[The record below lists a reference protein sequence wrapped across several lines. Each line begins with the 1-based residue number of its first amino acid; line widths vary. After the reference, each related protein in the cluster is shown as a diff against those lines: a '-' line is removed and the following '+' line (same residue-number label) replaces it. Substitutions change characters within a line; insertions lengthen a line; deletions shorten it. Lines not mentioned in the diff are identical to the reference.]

1 MKITKITSKILLLFI
16 AVLLVV
22 MIIPKKSN
30 SIENKFLVELQE
42 QIGNYDEQ
50 QIVLK
55 NTTKEEAKQIAKRF
69 NAKLRITNDGSF
81 AAITLPE
88 GLTILDVVNDK
99 NNQDILDK
107 LSIDY
112 HASIADIEEVE
123 KEYLPKEPIYSVND
137 KDYNKQTYLNYINI
151 GNAWNYTSMG
161 SNVTIAIIDTGID
174 TDHPE
179 FIGRISEYS
188 YNATEDKIV
197 KDYQDLE
204 GNYDFS
210 LIEDEQGHGTAVAGV
225 VAASM
230 NNGEGITG
238 IAPNVN
244 IIVIKAECDEKG
256 NFKRTSDLV
265 FGLYYAIERDVDVVN
280 MSFGT
285 TENLFDV
292 PVRLAVDSD
301 IICVAAAGNDST
313 PTLTYPAACQ
323 NVIGVGALANESF
336 ALANYSNY
344 GDNTNI
350 VAPGTV
356 YTTSNDGSY
365 KVMNG
370 TSFASPVVAASICLY
385 LSNNMYQT
393 FANVTERLYASTIDL
408 GALGEDFYYGYGALD
423 VNAFIVEEVGTIT
436 FNYLTDEIEET
447 EQLFIRNHT
456 LQNIPEPERLYSVF
470 DGWYY
475 DIDCTEEYNLYQ
487 DEFVTDLTLYA
498 KWANEDDSVP
508 YTYVELEDGTIEIRS
523 YTGRRR
529 YITIPDY
536 IDDKVVSSIGDNAF
550 EGENRLREINL
561 PRYLVNIGMNAF
573 KDCSSLMS
581 ISIPDSVKYIG
592 SKAFENNIRLSE
604 VAFSNNSE
612 LLTIGS
618 FAFSNCSSLYRFD
631 IPKTVTNL
639 DGSAFFGTIRM
650 KAINAHK
657 NSKNYSSVDGVLFN
671 KNKNTLIAY
680 PASLNQEYVLSS
692 KVTRIGDYAFGYTKE
707 LTVDLTNVKSIG
719 NSAFAYSNI
728 SSIVIPD
735 SVTKL
740 GSAVFEGSKISDITL
755 GSGIIN
761 IPQKT
766 FTLCLNLETISI
778 PKEILSIDGLAF
790 ANSNL
795 KEITFEENSNLL
807 NIDSMAFAYTNLNSI
822 TIPDSVTTIGSSA
835 FKTCLSLEE
844 VVLSENSNLT
854 MIGNNAFEE
863 TISLTTIYLP
873 ESLIKINDYAFLNS
887 GLVGTINIPLN
898 VSYLGAGAFASCY
911 NLENIYVDDKNTSYE
926 DVDGV
931 VYNKELTEL
940 VQYPIGRKISNYQ
953 LLDTTLIVKDS
964 AFYGANYLN
973 VINLSESLTNIERY
987 AFYSSGLYDVYIPEN
1002 VIQISNYAFANS
1014 SNLSTVDFSEN
1025 SKLPRLSYASFAYT
1039 RLYSFN
1045 IPASVSTMSQ
1055 EVFIGCK
1062 NLTSITFKANSQLES
1077 ISAYMFKGCESLQ
1090 TITFENGSSLTSI
1103 QAHGLEGMK
1112 NLQTIN
1118 FGDAIITNIDNYAF
1132 RYCENLTEVKLT
1144 NGLTYIGRYAFYGCK
1159 LLTRLDIPS
1168 TIEYIGQ
1175 NAFYHANELDLYF
1188 ESNTL
1193 PLYLQENWDNGI
1205 RGYYLGVSE
1214 VLSNEQFRYAKLTNG
1229 SISII
1234 EYLGN
1239 EEEVD
1244 LSNIDLG
1251 GEILSIGGYAFYRTN
1266 VTNVTLP
1273 ESLTM
1278 ISQYAFA
1285 YSKIKNITLP
1295 DNVTYIAKYA
1305 FYKSDLEL
1313 INISETSKLQKIE
1326 QYAFSKCNNL
1336 TSIYLPSELITLEK
1350 GVFSESSLSNVTFD
1364 QDINLETI
1372 PQYAFMDTK
1381 LINVTLPNS
1390 LTLIDHSAFRNI
1402 KTLETVTFGTSDL
1415 QLMSNVF
1422 YNTGLNELYIPE
1434 NITYIGEYTFTGLEN
1449 LNEFTVD
1456 ENNPKYAS
1464 VNGVLFSKD
1473 KKKLIAY
1480 PANLE
1485 GSYTVPNHVETI
1497 GFGAFENSKLTN
1509 VHFEENINL
1518 LTIGYRA
1525 FFKSNIEEITIPS
1538 TVVSIDYY
1546 AFAYCKDLTTV
1557 KFEEGSRLT
1566 GIYEGAF
1573 YNCKSLVNIT
1583 LPETI
1588 VEISDFSFYGCMNLT
1603 TLPVTEN
1610 TNLKGIYDYAFAYT
1624 GLTNLNLPESVI
1636 DLGNYSFMGS
1646 KLESIYIPDTNA
1658 KQLIIGIGAFEQ
1670 CNKLENITLPFI
1682 GASFEDENITW
1693 FGYIFGAG
1701 SYEANNTYVPET
1713 LKEVTIQEGITFI
1726 GKGAF
1731 YGLNKIETA
1740 NIPNSVTSIYYF
1752 SFTDTIFKYSLTN
1765 LKYTFDEIGNMI
1777 NEISEHHIGKGIEK
1791 VNIGE
1796 QITSIGIMA
1805 FAHCHNLSEIKLPNN
1820 LEKIYYEAFWDC
1832 TNLES
1837 IYIPR
1842 NVDFIADASFRNC
1855 TNLVSVIFEEN
1866 IKLENIENNTFLNCT
1881 KLENIVIPNG
1891 VLLIGDRAFAE
1902 CSNLK
1907 NIVLPNSVTKIG
1919 GASFE
1924 NCYLLNEIKVSE
1936 NITKIGEWAFCNT
1949 NLKQFEIPMAL
1960 ESIESNA
1967 FFQCNNLYEVVNN
1980 SDHFSMD
1987 DYSIVIGTEENGG
2000 LFLNAIKIV
2009 DNITGHI
2016 HSLDQ
2021 NFSYLTIDD
2030 FCFKVENGLY
2040 TLISYTG
2047 DSDTITLPT
2056 NVNGKEYEISYMKG
2070 VKNVIIPEQ
2079 ITYISDNAFAN
2090 CPTLETIVLSSS
2102 VTYIGNN
2109 AFRGCSKLKEIVLGN
2124 DIEEI
2129 GSYAFMDC
2137 NSLTEI
2143 VIPEGVS
2150 VIKDGTFYGCQEL
2163 NKIIL
2168 PTTLNKI
2175 NTSAFSGCSQLKNID
2190 IPSAIDYI
2198 GDFAFSYCCSL
2209 EKMELPEGLIEIKNS
2224 TFYECN
2230 SLTEVILPSTIKT
2243 IEKYAFFNCTNL
2255 SEIFLAESLSIVETG
2270 AFTGCHFDRITIHD
2284 NNELYL
2290 YENGVLYD
2298 YDKTKIIYVDNSIT
2312 YVKIPNS
2319 IIDIT
2324 GAFSGLEQ
2332 LETIEFE
2339 ENSVITIIG
2348 EYAFNQCQKL
2358 KSIELPDSIEII
2370 GNYAFNECISLSEIE
2385 IPSNVEIIGDMA
2397 FAGCISIKNMYIP
2410 DSVTKIGGRAF
2421 FNCSMLS
2428 SIRLSENLSSLESYT
2443 FEECRNLLDVVI
2455 PENVI
2460 SIADGV
2466 FAGCK
2471 SLNNITIPSS
2481 VEILE
2486 FYTFFDCTN
2495 LVKIIL
2501 PEGIKKIN
2509 MSAFVTCTS
2518 LSEIIIPST
2527 VEEIEKD
2534 AFLNCFR
2541 LQKIINN
2548 SEYLSFSNYNDL
2560 IGTDEYG
2567 CIFKNVHVI
2576 IDNYSETIHT
2586 FESNIEYIDT
2596 VDGFSFKI
2604 DEGVY
2609 KLIAYK
2615 GDLNTITLPNDV
2627 NGNSYIIEQMRG
2639 VINVIIPEGVTHL
2652 PDYAFTDSYS
2662 LKSVVLPESL
2672 EYIGYVAFS
2681 NCINLKEVTI
2691 PSKVKFLSGFAGC
2704 INLERV
2710 VFEEDSQLEIVN
2722 QGSFYGC
2729 ESLREIEIPS
2739 GVIEIG
2745 SQAFE
2750 NCYTLEK
2757 INLPDSIVYIGENV
2771 LTNTKFHQNEENW
2784 YNGALYCSNHII
2796 SVDSTVKKLTINA
2809 NTITAA
2815 FDTFENCYELTEINL
2830 CNIHNINLSY
2840 LSNLNTLIIDN
2851 IKDVQ
2856 THMWFDSTIPITFKN
2871 IILTENVE
2879 ITNIYMFLGL
2889 NGGNIFVE
2897 QYKEDIMWN
2906 HDYPNWNNGNKVYY
2920 KGEWIKLE
2928 FSDENGESLYT
2939 NYQSIN
2945 EVIKV
2950 PYLEIESDE
2959 QYNYI
2964 VDGWDIDNDG
2974 IVDSIPATSPV
2985 DIIVNPII
2993 RKELRNYTVNFYDK
3007 DNSTILYQYSLP
3019 YGSTVTLPENPTKKG
3034 YTFISWQG
3042 YEEGMTVTSNIDIY
3056 STWEHEGTGHNYT
3069 SEEVVN
3075 PTCEEKGYT
3084 KHICEICDE
3093 WYATDYVDALGHN
3106 YSSTTIDPTC
3116 EEKGYTLYTCTCN
3129 HSYKDNYISALGHN
3143 FEGWKTVVEPTCE
3156 LEGEEHNN
3164 CTNCDHYETRIIEVL
3179 EHNFESTV
3187 ITEATCEK
3195 QGVVKHVC
3203 SECEFEY
3210 QEVTETLEHNY
3221 VQKYVS
3227 KTFIEWLISL
3237 VLNIFFGYENN
3248 QAYYYECADCKHIKL
3263 KDETSSTAASV
3274 LGTCEHSSTEVK
3286 VIKEALCFE
3295 EGYKST
3301 VCTLCN
3307 ETIKLESIP
3316 QLGEH
3321 NLIYHDELK
3330 PTCTTIGHNA
3340 YEECTRCDHTT
3351 YEEVS
3356 ALGHTEV
3363 IDKAV
3368 EPTCTETGLT
3378 EGKHCSVCN
3387 EVLVKQEVVEALG
3400 HKYEAVITEP
3410 TCTEKGYTTYTCS
3423 CGDTYVD
3430 NYVDALGHTEVTDKA
3445 VEPTCTETGLTEG
3458 KHCSVCNEVLVKQ
3471 EVVEALVHKY
3481 EAVVTEPTCTEKGYT
3496 TYTCSCGDS
3505 YVSDYVDALGHTEVI
3520 DKAVEPTC
3528 TETGLTEGKH
3538 CPVCNEVLVKQEII
3552 DALGHSYS
3560 DWKVVKEPTEE
3571 ETGLKQKVCSI
3582 CNDVVEEIIPTLAHT
3597 HKYSSVVTEPTCTE
3611 KGYTTYTCS
3620 CGDTYVDNYV
3630 DALSHSYSEWKEIL
3644 KPTCTKEG
3652 KEQRNCNNCDHFE
3665 ERSISKIAHNYK
3677 DTIVEPT
3684 CTEQGYTLHKCD
3696 QCNDEYKDSYTDKV
3710 AHTLIE
3716 NANGDKECTK
3726 CDYVEKKPVTTT
3738 SCFSQNSMLYIWNL
3752 FAGAIIV
3759 FVLKKK
3765 GH

>member
-1 MKITKITSKILLLFI
+1 MKITKITSKILLFI
-16 AVLLVV
+16 VVLLVV
-22 MIIPKKSN
+22 MIIPKKRDLQ
-30 SIENKFLVELQE
+30 ENKILVELHE

-123 KEYLPKEPIYSVND
+123 KEYLPKEPIYSVID

-244 IIVIKAECDEKG
+244 IIVIKAESDEKG

-336 ALANYSNY
+336 VLANYSNY

-385 LSNNMYQT
+385 LSNNQYQT
-393 FANVTERLYASTIDL
+393 FKEVTERLYASTIDL

-456 LQNIPEPERLYSVF
+456 LQNIPKPERLYSVF

-487 DEFVTDLTLYA
+487 DEFITDLTLYA
-498 KWANEDDSVP
+498 KWANEDDAVP

-573 KDCSSLMS
+573 KDCSSLTK
-581 ISIPDSVKYIG
+581 ITIPDSVKYIG

-657 NSKNYSSVDGVLFN
+657 NSKNYSSVDGILFN

-680 PASLNQEYVLSS
+680 PASLNQEYVLPS

-719 NSAFAYSNI
+719 NNAFAYSNI

-755 GSGIIN
+755 GRGIIN

-844 VVLSENSNLT
+844 VILSENSNLK

-863 TISLTTIYLP
+863 TISLETIYLP
-873 ESLIKINDYAFLNS
+873 ESLIKINDYAFLKS

-911 NLENIYVDDKNTSYE
+911 NLENIYVDDENTSYQ

-940 VQYPIGRKISNYQ
+940 VQYPTGRKIDTYQ

-964 AFYGANYLN
+964 AFYGAKYLN
-973 VINLSESLTNIERY
+973 YITLSEKLTNIERY
-987 AFYSSGLYDVYIPEN
+987 GFYNSGLYNVYIPEN
-1002 VIQISNYAFANS
+1002 IIQISNYAFANS
-1014 SNLSTVDFSEN
+1014 SNLSNVDFSEN
-1025 SKLPRLSYASFAYT
+1025 SKLPRLSYASFANT
-1039 RLYSFN
+1039 GLYSFN
-1045 IPASVSTMSQ
+1045 IPANVSTMSQ

-1090 TITFENGSSLTSI
+1090 TITFENGSSLRNI

-1112 NLQTIN
+1112 NLQTID

-1159 LLTRLDIPS
+1159 FLKRLDIPS

-1175 NAFYHANELDLYF
+1175 NAFYHANELNLYF

-1205 RGYYLGVSE
+1205 RGYYLCVSE

-1234 EYLGN
+1234 EYLGS
-1239 EEEVD
+1239 EETVD
-1244 LSNIDLG
+1244 LSNINLNG
-1251 GEILSIGGYAFYRTN
+1251 NISSIGGYAFYRKNITN
-1266 VTNVTLP
+1266 VILP
-1273 ESLTM
+1273 NTLTM

-1285 YSKIKNITLP
+1285 YSKIQNITLP

-1336 TSIYLPSELITLEK
+1336 TSIYLPSELTTLEK
-1350 GVFSESSLSNVTFD
+1350 GVFSESGLTNVTFD
-1364 QDINLETI
+1364 ENINLTTI

-1381 LINVTLPNS
+1381 LVNVTLPNS
-1390 LTLIDHSAFRNI
+1390 LTLIDHSAFGNI

-1434 NITYIGEYTFTGLEN
+1434 NITYIGEYALIGLEN
-1449 LNEFTVD
+1449 LKAYQVD
-1456 ENNPKYAS
+1456 ENNPKYTS
-1464 VNGVLFSKD
+1464 INGVLFSKD

-1509 VHFEENINL
+1509 INFEENINL

-1525 FFKSNIEEITIPS
+1525 FFKANIEEITIPN

-1573 YNCKSLVNIT
+1573 YNCKSLVDIT

-1588 VEISDFSFYGCMNLT
+1588 VEISDFSFYGCMKLDK
-1603 TLPVTEN
+1603 LPTNEN

-1682 GASFEDENITW
+1682 GASFDDMNITW

-1713 LKEVTIQEGITFI
+1713 LKEVTIQEGLTTI
-1726 GKGAF
+1726 GYGAF
-1731 YGLNKIETA
+1731 YGIRNVEKLNL
-1740 NIPNSVTSIYYF
+1740 PTSITYL
-1752 SFTDTIFKYSLTN
+1752 DTISFDCTSVIYQLSNEVYPLNEDGFVGCFGENVEGTITIGEGVLSLNGDFASCSRIEEIFLPDSITRIDDYEFSSCVSLTN
-1765 LKYTFDEIGNMI
+1765 VNF
-1777 NEISEHHIGKGIEK
+1777 NEN
-1791 VNIGE
+1791 VVYIGE
-1796 QITSIGIMA
+1796 S
-1805 FAHCHNLSEIKLPNN
+1805 
-1820 LEKIYYEAFWDC
+1820 AFWDC
-1832 TNLES
+1832 KSLEKVYISKNVSFIGKNAFYNCNS
-1837 IYIPR
+1837 IVNIK
-1842 NVDFIADASFRNC
+1842 
-1855 TNLVSVIFEEN
+1855 FEEENKWYSYYDN
-1866 IKLENIENNTFLNCT
+1866 IIYNKDYTEMITHINPRGILTILGSVNVVKNNFFLGTTNIVEVVLEEGIKNIGEESFAYCSSITSITLPSTLENIEVNAFTMAYHLT
-1881 KLENIVIPNG
+1881 EVINYSEIDVYALRNEYG
-1891 VLLIGDRAFAE
+1891 
-1902 CSNLK
+1902 
-1907 NIVLPNSVTKIG
+1907 SVSYYANKITQDGETKILYDDMEG
-1919 GASFE
+1919 YSFVDTE
-1924 NCYLLNEIKVSE
+1924 D
-1936 NITKIGEWAFCNT
+1936 GFR
-1949 NLKQFEIPMAL
+1949 F
-1960 ESIESNA
+1960 
-1967 FFQCNNLYEVVNN
+1967 LY
-1980 SDHFSMD
+1980 
-1987 DYSIVIGTEENGG
+1987 YNG
-2000 LFLNAIKIV
+2000 
-2009 DNITGHI
+2009 
-2016 HSLDQ
+2016 Q
-2021 NFSYLTIDD
+2021 YR
-2030 FCFKVENGLY
+2030 
-2040 TLISYTG
+2040 LISYFG
-2047 DSDTITLPT
+2047 NELEVRLPESI
-2056 NVNGKEYEISYMKG
+2056 NGSSYIIDRVKG
-2070 VKNVIIPEQ
+2070 LKSIIIPSSFET
-2079 ITYISDNAFAN
+2079 INANAF
-2090 CPTLETIVLSSS
+2090 LENSSIEKVVLEEGIK
-2102 VTYIGNN
+2102 YIDDS
-2109 AFRGCSKLKEIVLGN
+2109 AFCSCTSLINVELPQSLIS
-2124 DIEEI
+2124 I
-2129 GSYAFMDC
+2129 GR
-2137 NSLTEI
+2137 
-2143 VIPEGVS
+2143 
-2150 VIKDGTFYGCQEL
+2150 
-2163 NKIIL
+2163 
-2168 PTTLNKI
+2168 
-2175 NTSAFSGCSQLKNID
+2175 SAFSGCNNLEYIYLPENVEYIGSGAFAYIDSINIEISKMNKYLKEIDGVIYSNNGSEISYVKDNISGTIHLSETLEK
-2190 IPSAIDYI
+2190 IPYRAFVNQSAI
-2198 GDFAFSYCCSL
+2198 
-2209 EKMELPEGLIEIKNS
+2209 
-2224 TFYECN
+2224 T
-2230 SLTEVILPSTIKT
+2230 
-2243 IEKYAFFNCTNL
+2243 
-2255 SEIFLAESLSIVETG
+2255 
-2270 AFTGCHFDRITIHD
+2270 
-2284 NNELYL
+2284 
-2290 YENGVLYD
+2290 
-2298 YDKTKIIYVDNSIT
+2298 
-2312 YVKIPNS
+2312 
-2319 IIDIT
+2319 
-2324 GAFSGLEQ
+2324 
-2332 LETIEFE
+2332 
-2339 ENSVITIIG
+2339 
-2348 EYAFNQCQKL
+2348 
-2358 KSIELPDSIEII
+2358 EII
-2370 GNYAFNECISLSEIE
+2370 
-2385 IPSNVEIIGDMA
+2385 
-2397 FAGCISIKNMYIP
+2397 IP
-2410 DSVTKIGGRAF
+2410 DSVRVIESDAFMGCNGLKKVIISDGVESIYDDILGGCANLEYVYIGKKVSEINNFLGNCPKLEMVEISDENPYFEIYNDILFNESKSVVYFALPYISGNVILPESVSEIKSNAF
-2421 FNCSMLS
+2421 SGCIN
-2428 SIRLSENLSSLESYT
+2428 IETIILSEGIKEIPYRCFSDCVSLINISLPDSVTTVGYSAFSGSGLLTINLNCVKYIDSYAFHNCFRMTEITVYENLETIQTYA
-2443 FEECRNLLDVVI
+2443 FE
-2455 PENVI
+2455 
-2460 SIADGV
+2460 
-2466 FAGCK
+2466 GCTG
-2471 SLNNITIPSS
+2471 LNIINNNS
-2481 VEILE
+2481 ILE
-2486 FYTFFDCTN
+2486 FIIGDHSHGGISQN
-2495 LVKIIL
+2495 AKIIIDRDGNKTYYNDKIGFEVIETKNGLVFYKENEKYTLVSYFGNEETVTL
-2501 PEGIKKIN
+2501 PLQVNGFDYDIKNVSGIKK
-2509 MSAFVTCTS
+2509 
-2518 LSEIIIPST
+2518 L
-2527 VEEIEKD
+2527 
-2534 AFLNCFR
+2534 
-2541 LQKIINN
+2541 
-2548 SEYLSFSNYNDL
+2548 
-2560 IGTDEYG
+2560 
-2567 CIFKNVHVI
+2567 
-2576 IDNYSETIHT
+2576 
-2586 FESNIEYIDT
+2586 
-2596 VDGFSFKI
+2596 
-2604 DEGVY
+2604 
-2609 KLIAYK
+2609 
-2615 GDLNTITLPNDV
+2615 
-2627 NGNSYIIEQMRG
+2627 
-2639 VINVIIPEGVTHL
+2639 IIPEGMTEI
-2652 PDYAFTDSYS
+2652 PAYAFSNS
-2662 LKSVVLPESL
+2662 MSL
-2672 EYIGYVAFS
+2672 EEVTLSSTVELICAGAFN
-2681 NCINLKEVTI
+2681 NCINLKGVY
-2691 PSKVKFLSGFAGC
+2691 
-2704 INLERV
+2704 NLENV
-2710 VFEEDSQLEIVN
+2710 KEIEDGAFNNCTSLCEIQFSNKLESL
-2722 QGSFYGC
+2722 GRSALYHC
-2729 ESLREIEIPS
+2729 ESLNNIE
-2739 GVIEIG
+2739 
-2745 SQAFE
+2745 
-2750 NCYTLEK
+2750 
-2757 INLPDSIVYIGENV
+2757 LPDTIKTLYNDTFRYTGYSND
-2771 LTNTKFHQNEENW
+2771 LENW
-2784 YNGALYCSNHII
+2784 ENGALYCDGYLI
-2796 SVDSTVKKLTINA
+2796 SIDNDIEYLSIKENTINIA
-2809 NTITAA
+2809 EKI
-2815 FDTFENCYELTEINL
+2815 FEDCYSLRTLEINCDYKEGLRELTNL
-2830 CNIHNINLSY
+2830 E
-2840 LSNLNTLIIDN
+2840 TLIINCVPSHQISDYFG
-2851 IKDVQ
+2851 I
-2856 THMWFDSTIPITFKN
+2856 STPLTFKTLILSNEFYAYQEFSLLKFEN
-2871 IILTENVE
+2871 ID
-2879 ITNIYMFLGL
+2879 
-2889 NGGNIFVE
+2889 IFVD
-2897 QYKEDIMWN
+2897 QYKEDIMWD

-2928 FSDENGESLYT
+2928 FSDENGESLYI

-2950 PYLEIESDE
+2950 PYFELESDK
-2959 QYNYI
+2959 QYHYI

-2974 IVDSIPATSPV
+2974 IVDSLPATSPV
-2985 DIIVNPII
+2985 DIIANPII
-2993 RKELRNYTVNFYDK
+2993 RKELRNYTINFYDK
-3007 DNSTILYQYSLP
+3007 DNSTVLYQYTLP

-3042 YEEGMTVTSNIDIY
+3042 YEEGVAVTSNIDIY

-3069 SEEVVN
+3069 LEEIVN

-3106 YSSTTIDPTC
+3106 YTSQVVDPTC
-3116 EEKGYTLYTCTCN
+3116 EEKGYTLYTCACT

-3143 FEGWKTVVEPTCE
+3143 LEGWKTVVEPTCE
-3156 LEGEEHNN
+3156 LEGEEHND
-3164 CTNCDHYETRIIEVL
+3164 CTNCDHHETRTIEVL

-3210 QEVTETLEHNY
+3210 QEVIETLEHNY

-3237 VLNIFFGYENN
+3237 VLNVFFGYENN
-3248 QAYYYECADCKHIKL
+3248 LAYYYECVDCKHIKL
-3263 KDETSSTAASV
+3263 KDETLSTSASV

-3286 VIKEALCFE
+3286 VIKEVLCFE

-3321 NLIYHDELK
+3321 NLIHHNELK
-3330 PTCTTIGHNA
+3330 ATCTTTGHKA
-3340 YEECTRCDHTT
+3340 YEECTRCDYTT
-3351 YEEVS
+3351 YEEVL

-3368 EPTCTETGLT
+3368 KPTCTETGLT
-3378 EGKHCSVCN
+3378 EGKHCS
-3387 EVLVKQEVVEALG
+3387 
-3400 HKYEAVITEP
+3400 
-3410 TCTEKGYTTYTCS
+3410 
-3423 CGDTYVD
+3423 
-3430 NYVDALGHTEVTDKA
+3430 
-3445 VEPTCTETGLTEG
+3445 
-3458 KHCSVCNEVLVKQ
+3458 
-3471 EVVEALVHKY
+3471 
-3481 EAVVTEPTCTEKGYT
+3481 
-3496 TYTCSCGDS
+3496 
-3505 YVSDYVDALGHTEVI
+3505 
-3520 DKAVEPTC
+3520 
-3528 TETGLTEGKH
+3528 
-3538 CPVCNEVLVKQEII
+3538 VCNEVLVKQEII

-3571 ETGLKQKVCSI
+3571 ETGLKQKVCSN
-3582 CNDVVEEIIPTLAHT
+3582 CNDIIEKVIPTLTHT
-3597 HKYSSVVTEPTCTE
+3597 HNHSSVVTEPTCTE

-3630 DALSHSYSEWKEIL
+3630 DALGHSYSEWKEIL

-3652 KEQRNCNNCDHFE
+3652 KEQRNCNNCDHFDE
-3665 ERSISKIAHNYK
+3665 KSISKIAHNYK
-3677 DTIVEPT
+3677 ETIVEPT
-3684 CTEQGYTLHKCD
+3684 CTEQGYTLHRCD
-3696 QCNDEYKDSYTDKV
+3696 QCNDEYTDNHKEKFG
-3710 AHTLIE
+3710 HTESDWII
-3716 NANGDKECTK
+3716 DKEPTTESVGQKHTECTLCGETIK
-3726 CDYVEKKPVTTT
+3726 TDTIPMIVKSGCGN
-3738 SCFSQNSMLYIWNL
+3738 FSMVKMLSIINL
-3752 FAGAIIV
+3752 LGLVMIIRKR
-3759 FVLKKK
+3759 FK
-3765 GH
+3765 